1 MSRSGNGGLLPSSC
15 DSEDVA
21 TAGTLILPAVAL
33 VCMSDEEPGT
43 VKKAVRTVTPYY
55 RGRPDAE
62 MTTIGVLYFLGLL
75 ILLVPLL
82 PFLVIVWLI
91 SKLTGAVA
99 QRAPTD
105 EE

>member
-1 MSRSGNGGLLPSSC
+1 
-15 DSEDVA
+15 
-21 TAGTLILPAVAL
+21 
-33 VCMSDEEPGT
+33 MSDEDPGT

-99 QRAPTD
+99 QRAPND